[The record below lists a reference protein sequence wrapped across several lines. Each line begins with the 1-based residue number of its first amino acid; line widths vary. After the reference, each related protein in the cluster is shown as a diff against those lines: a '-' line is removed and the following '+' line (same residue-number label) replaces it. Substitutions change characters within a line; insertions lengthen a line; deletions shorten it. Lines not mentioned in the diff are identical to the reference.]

1 MKLFFLVL
9 FWTVLGN
16 SAINPVSK
24 SNSHVN
30 GLKQMAMRDWPNAV
44 RIEVSHFNLQSPAP
58 EGAVITQLS
67 PRPVLGA
74 VSFEMEW
81 SEKGLSKQTR
91 GSAIVKVYQSV
102 AIAQK
107 NLNHGDFF
115 SSDTITFKEMEISRY
130 HRTGVFTSWDDLKD
144 KLVKGFVRSGTVIS
158 AAQAQKPI
166 EIQSGQMVDLLFEN
180 NQMLITA
187 RMKALE
193 SGRAGDWIRVEN
205 PASKRV
211 VRARVAAAGQV
222 VLR

>member
-1 MKLFFLVL
+1 MKLFLFVL
-9 FWTVLGN
+9 FWTVIGN
-16 SAINPVSK
+16 AAISPAPK
-24 SNSHVN
+24 TNSHVSS
-30 GLKQMAMRDWPNAV
+30 LKQIAMRDWPNAV
-44 RIEVSHFNLQSPAP
+44 RIEISHFNLQTAAP

-67 PRPVLGA
+67 PRPALGA

-91 GSAIVKVYQSV
+91 GSAIIKVYQSV
-102 AIAQK
+102 AVAQK

-115 SSDTITFKEMEISRY
+115 GSDAVTFKELEISRY
-130 HRTGVFTSWDDLKD
+130 HRTGLFTTWDELKD
-144 KLVKGFVRSGTVIS
+144 KVVKGFVRSGTVIS

-205 PASKRV
+205 PTSKRV
-211 VRARVAAAGQV
+211 VRARVSAAGQV